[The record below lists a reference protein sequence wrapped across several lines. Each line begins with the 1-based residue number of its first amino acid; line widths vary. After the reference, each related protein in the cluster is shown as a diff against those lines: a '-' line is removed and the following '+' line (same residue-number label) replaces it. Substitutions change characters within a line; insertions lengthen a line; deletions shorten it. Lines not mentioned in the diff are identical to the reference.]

1 LEGTTWKGTDS
12 DGTAWSFE
20 YRRGGALHYVLS
32 GSPHDNGTWK
42 QDGATVV
49 METNDHY
56 ADYTGEIRGSQ
67 MTGSAHNTAGKS
79 WTWVLDRQP

>member
-12 DGTAWSFE
+12 DGTEWSFE

-32 GSPHDNGTWK
+32 GAPHDNGTWK

-56 ADYTGEIRGSQ
+56 ADYTGEIRGSSRGIPA
-67 MTGSAHNTAGKS
+67 TVDSRGAACCA
-79 WTWVLDRQP
+79 